1 MPAPSPKDPRDLDPT
16 PSFLRGRATPAKGT
30 AEPKKAGGQTANRP
44 APKATSRA
52 EAPADA
58 SATPDES
65 GKRRLDPATLPLPG
79 LSRRRLATV
88 AGIVVAAWLV
98 LAFGRQV
105 GDATTASNRADD
117 LRVANAALR
126 QDVSMLQQDLARVQ
140 DDRFIRLQG
149 REFGLGGPGEIPF
162 TLAAD
167 APALAAD
174 APGSAAVRLG
184 AVHDRR
190 SSLEVWLS
198 TIFGG

>member
-1 MPAPSPKDPRDLDPT
+1 MADLDPT
-16 PSFLRGRATPAKGT
+16 PVFLRARTARAKGDAEPAKPGARSANPRSPKGTSKAQAPAEITATPA
-30 AEPKKAGGQTANRP
+30 
-44 APKATSRA
+44 
-52 EAPADA
+52 
-58 SATPDES
+58 ES
-65 GKRRLDPATLPLPG
+65 GRPRLDPSALPLPG

-105 GDATTASNRADD
+105 GDATAASNRADE

-126 QDVSMLQQDLARVQ
+126 QDVSTLQQDLARVQ

-149 REFGLGGPGEIPF
+149 RAFGLGGPREIPF